1 MNIKSI
7 RNIAI
12 IAHVDHGKT
21 TLVDFMFKQSGIFKE
36 HAEQVDRVMDSMDLE
51 RERGITITA
60 KNCSV
65 DWKGT
70 KINILDTPGHSDFG
84 GEVERSLT
92 MVDGVI
98 LLVDAAEG
106 PLPQTRFVLKK
117 ALEDR
122 LKVIVC
128 LNKIDRSDARPEE
141 VLNEIYDLFIDL
153 DADDDQIEF
162 PVLYLIAKDG
172 IAKEKPDDPDSDLSL
187 LFDLICKEM
196 PAPDCDPEKNFQMLV
211 ANLDYSDYLGRLA
224 IGRVFNGVVKSR
236 DSLVRVDAEGNAK
249 PLNVTKLQVYE
260 GLEVAPVD
268 EVQAGDIVILSGLE
282 EVEIGDTICS
292 ADAPEAL
299 KRIYV
304 DEPTVGME
312 FTVNTSPLS
321 GREGK
326 IVQGQKIGERLYKE
340 TLFNV
345 GLQVEKSDDS
355 DTYIVKG
362 RGELQLA
369 VLIETMRREGF
380 ELTVGRPKVIMKQED
395 GKTLEPIETV
405 SVDCEEPFV
414 GAVTE
419 KISLRKGKMTS
430 MINHGSGR
438 VRMEFSVPSRGLIG
452 YRSQF
457 LTDTKGSGLMSS
469 YLDGFEE
476 YRGEF
481 PTRTTGSLVADRDGD
496 AVAFALFNLESRG
509 KLFVTPGEPM
519 YEGRIIGESPKPRDL
534 NVNPCK
540 GKKLTN
546 MRASGKDENVQ
557 LTPIVPMSLEEA
569 IEFIRDDELI
579 EVTPESIRIR
589 KAKLKANDRKD
600 RL

>member
-1 MNIKSI
+1 
-7 RNIAI
+7 
-12 IAHVDHGKT
+12 
-21 TLVDFMFKQSGIFKE
+21 
-36 HAEQVDRVMDSMDLE
+36 
-51 RERGITITA
+51 
-60 KNCSV
+60 
-65 DWKGT
+65 
-70 KINILDTPGHSDFG
+70 
-84 GEVERSLT
+84 
-92 MVDGVI
+92 
-98 LLVDAAEG
+98 
-106 PLPQTRFVLKK
+106 
-117 ALEDR
+117 
-122 LKVIVC
+122 
-128 LNKIDRSDARPEE
+128 
-141 VLNEIYDLFIDL
+141 
-153 DADDDQIEF
+153 
-162 PVLYLIAKDG
+162 
-172 IAKEKPDDPDSDLSL
+172 
-187 LFDLICKEM
+187 M